1 MAVGLE
7 RQGIVPGHRDLACT
21 SCTGGRGRMQ
31 SVELGGGMAGCGIMH
46 GDGVDVAQWQSVGVW
61 GEWGVRR
68 ERR

>member
-1 MAVGLE
+1 MHFVHWWSASN
-7 RQGIVPGHRDLACT
+7 A
-21 SCTGGRGRMQ
+21 
-31 SVELGGGMAGCGIMH
+31 VELGGGIAGCGIMH